1 MDRKLDELLKAAR
14 TRQMTAKEE
23 EEQRID
29 FAYGNAPEGD
39 SGTVETVRAA
49 STILKRSAAE

>member
-1 MDRKLDELLKAAR
+1 MDRKLADLLNAAR
-14 TRQMTAKEE
+14 TRQITPKEE

-29 FAYGNAPEGD
+29 FAFGNAPEGD

-49 STILKRSAAE
+49 STILKRSAAD

>member
-1 MDRKLDELLKAAR
+1 MDKKLDELLKEAR
-14 TRQMTAKEE
+14 NRLMTVKEL
-23 EEQRID
+23 EEQRIN

-49 STILKRSAAE
+49 SAILKQSAER

>member
-1 MDRKLDELLKAAR
+1 MNRKLEELLEAAR
-14 TRQMTAKEE
+14 SRQMTVKEE

-49 STILKRSAAE
+49 STILKRSAAD